1 MRPVRK
7 VAIAAAIGLAWAGSA
22 AAHGIGVHSGLVNTI
37 VGTEPLVPGIRAQIR
52 GTHESI
58 VVRNY
63 TPNAVVFFGGDG
75 RPFKRLAP
83 GETETWKEPRIA
95 WTGPVPKQQ
104 GPLKRWRIPGETD
117 GRRFA
122 IVGFL
127 GYVPP
132 PTEPSGAETSP
143 WLIAGA
149 VAGGVL
155 ALLGLGVGARLAQRA
170 PSS

>member
-7 VAIAAAIGLAWAGSA
+7 AAIAATIALAWAGSA
-22 AAHGIGVHSGLVNTI
+22 SAHGIGPHAGLVNTV

-52 GTHESI
+52 GIHERM

-63 TPNAVVFFGGDG
+63 TPKPVVIFDSRG
-75 RPFKRLAP
+75 RPLVRLQP
-83 GETETWKEPRIA
+83 GQTRTWREPRIS
-95 WTGPVPKQQ
+95 WTGPVPRQQ
-104 GPLKRWRIPGETD
+104 GPLKRWRIPGRTGD
-117 GRRFA
+117 QRFE

-132 PTEPSGAETSP
+132 QTVQSGAETSP

-155 ALLGLGVGARLAQRA
+155 ALAGLGVGARLAQRT